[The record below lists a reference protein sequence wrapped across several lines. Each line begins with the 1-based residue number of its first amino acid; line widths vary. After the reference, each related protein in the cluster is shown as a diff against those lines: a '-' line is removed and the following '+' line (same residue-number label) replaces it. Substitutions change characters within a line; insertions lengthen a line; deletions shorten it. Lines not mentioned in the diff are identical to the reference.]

1 MTSVASKYFQS
12 VDKNEDNFKSNN
24 FPIVISK
31 SKVFHDRYFH
41 YTVCNRTLIA
51 INLNFTRPVLE
62 AGRGRLRKC
71 I

>member
-31 SKVFHDRYFH
+31 SKVSHDRYYSKQCVIEH
-41 YTVCNRTLIA
+41 KL
-51 INLNFTRPVLE
+51 L
-62 AGRGRLRKC
+62 
-71 I
+71 

>member
-31 SKVFHDRYFH
+31 SKVSHDRYYSKQCVIEH
-41 YTVCNRTLIA
+41 
-51 INLNFTRPVLE
+51 
-62 AGRGRLRKC
+62 
-71 I
+71 